1 METRTIY
8 ITQYDMERLKGLI
21 DEAKRQDQRKNEYL
35 ESLEAELAHCQL
47 VTSTEVPPDV
57 VTMNSK
63 ACLVDLD
70 TQEEMVYT
78 LVFPQDADIAQFRIS
93 VLAPIGTA
101 MLGYRVGD
109 VFTWK
114 VPDGV
119 RRLKVEQ
126 VLYQPEASG
135 DYHL

>member
-1 METRTIY
+1 MKTRTIY
-8 ITQYDMERLKGLI
+8 ITQYDMVRLKSLI
-21 DEAKRQDQRKNEYL
+21 NEAKHLDRRENEYL
-35 ESLEAELAHCQL
+35 ESLEAELGRCQL
-47 VTSTEVPPDV
+47 VTPTEVPPDV

-63 ACLVDLD
+63 VCLVDLD
-70 TQEEMVYT
+70 TQEEMIYT
-78 LVFPQDADIAQFRIS
+78 LVFPQDADITQSKIS

-109 VFTWK
+109 VFTWR